1 MRLYALFCSQ
11 TNIPT
16 RYHTKHIPNPF
27 DTGLLLKGFRSSK
40 AGESGWQSVLYMHT
54 CIQKHKHTHTHT
66 HTHTYTNKHKHTHS
80 WYKGVFL
87 KLCLP
92 AVSCSNSSLFL
103 KKPYWATEKHI
114 WCAVNRAGAFHY
126 SSELCMSDLHG
137 NAVWVKIALFFP
149 FHMERSDI
157 RVRKITVSP
166 SCTTLIE

>member
-1 MRLYALFCSQ
+1 MRFFAPKRTFQLV
-11 TNIPT
+11 I
-16 RYHTKHIPNPF
+16 IPNISQIHLTP
-27 DTGLLLKGFRSSK
+27 DYSLKASDRQKQVKVDGSR
-40 AGESGWQSVLYMHT
+40 Y
-54 CIQKHKHTHTHT
+54 CICTHAYKNTNTHTHTHT

-80 WYKGVFL
+80 WYRGVFL